1 MLESPR
7 TADILKERM
16 RFGPITNL
24 LTTAMTLLCPVWC
37 AVECAAH
44 CDEACEPVVVC
55 GGHDGDEHHGPHTP
69 HHRHN
74 SGGQPEHDAEHACIC
89 TTAVRTSGSTVAAAE
104 IQDRIPC
111 VTVETA
117 AQADAIPS
125 SLERVRASFNRS
137 ATLRTR
143 YRPLLI

>member
-1 MLESPR
+1 
-7 TADILKERM
+7 M

-44 CDEACEPVVVC
+44 CDEACEPVVEC

-69 HHRHN
+69 HHQHD

-89 TTAVRTSGSTVAAAE
+89 TTAVRTAGSTGGAAE
-104 IQDRIPC
+104 TQDRIPC
-111 VTVETA
+111 VTVESA
-117 AQADAIPS
+117 AQADAILS
-125 SLERVRASFNRS
+125 SLERVRASFSRS

>member
-1 MLESPR
+1 
-7 TADILKERM
+7 M

-44 CDEACEPVVVC
+44 CDEVCEPVVEC

-69 HHRHN
+69 HHQHN

-89 TTAVRTSGSTVAAAE
+89 TTAVRTAGSAGGAAE
-104 IQDRIPC
+104 TQDRVPC
-111 VTVETA
+111 ATVEPVTET
-117 AQADAIPS
+117 DATPRS
-125 SLERVRASFNRS
+125 DKHVRASLDPS